1 MSAGFF
7 DKRVHNFVGV
17 GQTQSPLFG
26 LRDSTSGAPGT
37 TSGDALAALRAQNVP
52 LNGQN
57 LFAMSA
63 LIQDLGSV
71 SAATTEFLNNYNVAT
86 AQLNSGYFD
95 SVANA
100 LDVATMPNDPL
111 WNFLVTQPVNNR
123 DAEIYG
129 FELAGQHFFGNTG
142 FGIAASYTFV
152 RGDISF
158 DNGASPNED
167 QFALLGLSDSAN
179 VTLIY
184 DKSGLSA
191 RLAYNWRDKFL
202 SSYNRVPF
210 RNPVYN
216 AAFGQ
221 LDLNIS
227 YDITPQI
234 AVSFEGLNL
243 TRESV
248 RTYGRDEKQL
258 WYAQEL
264 DRRFMLGAR
273 YKF

>member
-1 MSAGFF
+1 M
-7 DKRVHNFVGV
+7 
-17 GQTQSPLFG
+17 
-26 LRDSTSGAPGT
+26 
-37 TSGDALAALRAQNVP
+37 
-52 LNGQN
+52 
-57 LFAMSA
+57 
-63 LIQDLGSV
+63 
-71 SAATTEFLNNYNVAT
+71 
-86 AQLNSGYFD
+86 
-95 SVANA
+95 
-100 LDVATMPNDPL
+100 
-111 WNFLVTQPVNNR
+111 
-123 DAEIYG
+123 
-129 FELAGQHFFGNTG
+129 
-142 FGIAASYTFV
+142 
-152 RGDISF
+152 
-158 DNGASPNED
+158 
-167 QFALLGLSDSAN
+167 
-179 VTLIY
+179 
-184 DKSGLSA
+184 SA

-221 LDLNIS
+221 LDLNVS